1 MTLEYKVTNTSINSQ
16 RTKLNKILKH
26 IASQL
31 SLPGP
36 QGDTGAVGPQGPIG
50 PAGPQG
56 IQGDTGPA
64 GATGPAGPTG
74 EQGPTGPTG
83 STGATGPQGPTG
95 NTGPQGSAGAT
106 GAQGIQGIPGP
117 AGADGLPNVTSVN
130 TPSRTLDS
138 AGFQP
143 STTRPTL
150 CIYTINVST
159 TLIAIGTNTGYVEL
173 RSDSN
178 STPTTVRCKTGRLF
192 TLGVGL
198 SINETHDHQAVL
210 VHLVPPGD
218 YVKLV
223 TTGTV
228 TATLTHQTEI
238 VL

>member
-31 SLPGP
+31 ALPGP
-36 QGDTGAVGPQGPIG
+36 QGDTGAVGPQGPTG

-74 EQGPTGPTG
+74 SQGPAGPAG
-83 STGATGPQGPTG
+83 STGAT
-95 NTGPQGSAGAT
+95 
-106 GAQGIQGIPGP
+106 GP

-130 TPSRTLDS
+130 TPSRTLNS

-143 STTRPTL
+143 SITRPTL

-192 TLGVGL
+192 TLGVGI